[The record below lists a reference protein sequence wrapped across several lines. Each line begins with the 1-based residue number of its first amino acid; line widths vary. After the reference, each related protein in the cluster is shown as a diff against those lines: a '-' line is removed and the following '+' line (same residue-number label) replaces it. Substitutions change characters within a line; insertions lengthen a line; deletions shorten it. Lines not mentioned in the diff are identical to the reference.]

1 MRGGGA
7 AIKVTPTG
15 VLWLFATLR
24 PDAYMF
30 TYEAVIEGGLVGRML
45 ESIP

>member
-24 PDAYMF
+24 HYAYIF
-30 TYEAVIEGGLVGRML
+30 TYEAVI
-45 ESIP
+45 